1 MSKEYVSSFGC
12 FDGMIARRLLRR
24 GPAEIESL
32 YDNPS
37 PLMRAIVEYKW
48 HQEPDV
54 KLARQLNWLLRC
66 AKHVG
71 PQEYKQARKEMLAA
85 IKDGSNGNLTGYREF
100 VKLIDNPQIGK
111 RYDDFVS
118 ELIENSPKTKQA
130 VLKLSARD
138 DELSKFNL
146 DYRSDYIANDSKI
159 ADIIRIRA
167 LFLGAF
173 CKNGTSL
180 WWSYFLIYLGLQSDK
195 AQLEFAKIL
204 WPDNENMVGIYQA
217 YYDEQYELYD
227 AVSTIYQDTVEEV
240 RRLYEQTEKEIDKK
254 YQGIAKYKE
263 LIRTKQLSPFK
274 KK

>member
-1 MSKEYVSSFGC
+1 MSKECVSSFGC

-48 HQEPDV
+48 RQEPDV

-66 AKHVG
+66 AKYVG

-85 IKDGSNGNLTGYREF
+85 IKEGSNGNLTGYREF

-118 ELIENSPKTKQA
+118 ELIENSPKTKRV

-159 ADIIRIRA
+159 FDIIGVQAI
-167 LFLGAF
+167 FLWAF
-173 CKNGTSL
+173 CKRGLDLKFKHCLIRWKLENDKVRL
-180 WWSYFLIYLGLQSDK
+180 ACIKFLL
-195 AQLEFAKIL
+195 
-204 WPDNENMVGIYQA
+204 PDNKNIVDLYQNVYEDQQELYQEVSKIYQN
-217 YYDEQYELYD
+217 
-227 AVSTIYQDTVEEV
+227 TIKEV
-240 RRLYEQTEKEIDKK
+240 RSLYQQTEKDIDEK
-254 YQGIAKYKE
+254 YQGIARYKE
-263 LIRTKQLSPFK
+263 LIRTKQLAPFK

>member
-1 MSKEYVSSFGC
+1 MPEEYISSFGC

-37 PLMRAIVEYKW
+37 PLLRAIVEYKW
-48 HQEPDV
+48 RQEPDV

-85 IKDGSNGNLTGYREF
+85 IKEGSNGNLTGYREF

-118 ELIENSPKTKQA
+118 ELIENSPKTKQV

-159 ADIIRIRA
+159 FDIIGVQAI
-167 LFLGAF
+167 FLWAF
-173 CKNGTSL
+173 CKRGLDLKFNNDNTKSVILNGTAFKPFDNANNKL
-180 WWSYFLIYLGLQSDK
+180 TLGSTT
-195 AQLEFAKIL
+195 AK
-204 WPDNENMVGIYQA
+204 W
-217 YYDEQYELYD
+217 
-227 AVSTIYQDTVEEV
+227 STIYGYTGDFITKINTPLISGYDTSGVY
-240 RRLYEQTEKEIDKK
+240 L
-254 YQGIAKYKE
+254 
-263 LIRTKQLSPFK
+263 F
-274 KK
+274 

>member
-1 MSKEYVSSFGC
+1 MSKEYVSSFGR
-12 FDGMIARRLLRR
+12 FDGWVARRLLRR
-24 GPAEIESL
+24 GPDEIVRM

-48 HQEPDV
+48 RQKPDV
-54 KLARQLNWLLRC
+54 KLARELNRVLKFGKILNPEGYDLT
-66 AKHVG
+66 KKVILDEIKSYSKG
-71 PQEYKQARKEMLAA
+71 DLA
-85 IKDGSNGNLTGYREF
+85 GYRKF
-100 VKLIDNPQIGK
+100 VKLIDNPNIGK
-111 RYDDFVS
+111 NYESFVS
-118 ELIENSPKTKQA
+118 DLAENSPKTRNA
-130 VLKLSARD
+130 IIKLSERD
-138 DELSKFNL
+138 EELSKFGL
-146 DYRSDYIANDSKI
+146 DYRADYIVNDSKI
-159 ADIIRIRA
+159 ADIIMIRA